1 MIDATLNRDRSS
13 CRPHVGRRS
22 FDIPTSSRAPARVP
36 FSALM
41 VMGVLM
47 AHQPAIAAETF
58 PAKPIRI
65 IVAYA
70 PGGGNDVTARLL
82 AGRMSESVGRTV
94 IVENRPG
101 ATGIIG
107 TEAVAKS
114 APDGYTVILADA
126 PHAINPYVYPNVNYD
141 PVRDFE
147 PVTLVAS
154 TPVVLTV
161 HPRLPVRSV
170 KEFIALTKSHP
181 GQVNMA
187 SGGTGTISHV
197 AGELFQLQTGVKLN
211 HIPFKGSGPALADVV
226 GGQLEAIFPPAPA
239 AAPFIRSGRL
249 RGLAV
254 SSAKRSPALP
264 DSPTFEEAGVKDYR
278 VSNWYGVLAPAQTP
292 RNIVMYLNREIAAA
306 VQYPSVKDRFESA
319 LLEPGTSTPEEF
331 VSFLKAE
338 AARWSQLIRKV
349 GIRAE

>member
-1 MIDATLNRDRSS
+1 MKAT
-13 CRPHVGRRS
+13 V
-22 FDIPTSSRAPARVP
+22 AAAVVA
-36 FSALM
+36 ALAGGAT
-41 VMGVLM
+41 GV
-47 AHQPAIAAETF
+47 HAAESY

-82 AGRMSESVGRTV
+82 AGRMSEAIGRNV
-94 IVENRPG
+94 FVENRPG

-107 TEAVAKS
+107 TEIVAKS

-147 PVTLVAS
+147 PITLVAS

-161 HPRLPVRSV
+161 HPRLPAQTVAQ
-170 KEFIALTKSHP
+170 FIALTKAHK

-197 AGELFQLQTGVKLN
+197 AGELFQLQTGIKLN
-211 HIPFKGSGPALADVV
+211 HIPYKGSGPALADVV
-226 GGQLEAIFPPAPA
+226 GGQLEAMFPPAPA
-239 AAPFIRSGRL
+239 AAPFVRSGRL

-264 DSPTFEEAGVKDYR
+264 DAPTFAEAGVKDYN

-292 RNIVMYLNREIAAA
+292 KNIVAFLNKEIAAA
-306 VQYPSVKDRFESA
+306 VSYPSVKERFEGA
-319 LLEPGTSTPEEF
+319 LLEPGTTSPEEF
-331 VSFLKAE
+331 VNFLKAE
-338 AARWSQLIRKV
+338 STRWSALIKKV
-349 GIRAE
+349 GIKAE